1 MRVKKLLVPAL
12 FALGLMISCSKD
24 DGPSTPPNSAPVITN
39 ATKAF
44 TVAENINDAHVIG
57 TVTATDAD
65 KDALTFSIS
74 ANSDNL
80 FEIAN
85 SGAISLA
92 TGKTLSFATK
102 SSHAL
107 EITVSDG
114 TASAKANFTITVTQ
128 VVANN
133 ETPVI
138 GAQSFEVAENID
150 DTFLIGTVQAS
161 DAENDPLAFAMVT
174 NDNDL
179 FEITTSGELSL
190 ADGKSLDFATA
201 EEHTLTVGV
210 SDGNTQAQATIT
222 VTVTQVVANGAPTMG
237 DQSFEAAETIADDVV
252 IGTVTASDP
261 ENDALTFAITTNDND
276 LFEITADGALS
287 LADGQN
293 LDEET
298 AAQHT
303 ITVSVDDGNGNV
315 VEAEITITVLDR
327 YESKAEDPEWF
338 VTTWEPMNDEGD
350 NLVLQFAVDPET
362 YTYNFVV
369 DWGDGT
375 IEENPEFKPGQSA
388 PPFFDHIYEN
398 IETFTVAIKGELPY
412 FSMDFGYLVTI
423 EQWGAIQWKSMEAT
437 FSYQDSFEIT
447 ATDVPDLSQTTSMS
461 YMFQESTF
469 SGDVTGW
476 DTSNVTDMSYMFD
489 SSTVYNVDISGWDTS
504 NVTDMSYMFN
514 YSTNFNGVISNWNTS
529 SVTNM
534 EAMFRH
540 ASSFNGDISAKNN
553 AWNTGNVTN
562 MRLMFNGAD
571 DFNQN
576 ISGWD
581 TGNVTDMSSMFS
593 GASSF
598 NQNLGAWD
606 LSSVTNMSGMFDSSG
621 LSSVRYGNTLIGW
634 ATFVQS
640 NGFPNEIIFTAS
652 NVEYCDIAQVQ
663 GARNYLINTA
673 GWGIDDGGPTNIC
686 N

>member
-1 MRVKKLLVPAL
+1 MRVKKLLVLAL

-39 ATKAF
+39 TTKAF

-128 VVANN
+128 VVVNN

-222 VTVTQVVANGAPTMG
+222 ITVTEAVAANEAPTMG
-237 DQSFEAAETIADDVV
+237 DQSFEAAEIIADDVV

-276 LFEITADGALS
+276 LFEVTADGELS
-287 LADGQN
+287 LADGMN

-338 VTTWEPMNDEGD
+338 VATFEYVGNDPHLLFLGQEPDNFTYGD
-350 NLVLQFAVDPET
+350 FII
-362 YTYNFVV
+362 
-369 DWGDGT
+369 DWGDGNV
-375 IEENPEFKPGQSA
+375 ENNPEIVFNEDLLFPQVYDDPGLYYLYHEYQTEST
-388 PPFFDHIYEN
+388 Y
-398 IETFTVAIKGELPY
+398 TVALKGDIPY
-412 FSMDFGYLVTI
+412 MSLNFDTI
-423 EQWGAIQWKSMEAT
+423 EQWGAIPWKT
-437 FSYQDSFEIT
+437 FRGVFYESDVELN
-447 ATDVPDLSQTTSMS
+447 ATDAPDLSQ
-461 YMFQESTF
+461 
-469 SGDVTGW
+469 
-476 DTSNVTDMSYMFD
+476 VTDMSKAFTD
-489 SSTVYNVDISGWDTS
+489 SSIQVPGNIGSWDVS
-504 NVTDMSYMFN
+504 N
-514 YSTNFNGVISNWNTS
+514 
-529 SVTNM
+529 VTNM
-534 EAMFRH
+534 ESMFSQ
-540 ASSFNGDISAKNN
+540 ASINVNLSNWDVS
-553 AWNTGNVTN
+553 NVTN
-562 MRLMFNGAD
+562 MDFMFNL
-571 DFNQN
+571 
-576 ISGWD
+576 
-581 TGNVTDMSSMFS
+581 
-593 GASSF
+593 ASDF

-606 LSSVTNMSGMFDSSG
+606 ISSVTTMSGMLSDSG
-621 LSSVRYGNTLIGW
+621 LSRVNYGNTLVGW
-634 ATFVQS
+634 ASFVQS
-640 NGFPNEIIFTAS
+640 NNGPNDITFGAFNLQYCS
-652 NVEYCDIAQVQ
+652 NLPQMQ
-663 GARNYLINTA
+663 NARNYLTNTA
-673 GWGIDDGGPTNIC
+673 GWSITDAGSVFC

>member
-128 VVANN
+128 VVPNN

-150 DTFLIGTVQAS
+150 DTFLIGTMQAS
-161 DAENDPLAFAMVT
+161 DAENDPLAFAIVT

-179 FEITTSGELSL
+179 FEITASGELSL

-276 LFEITADGALS
+276 LFEITEAGELS
-287 LADGQN
+287 LADGMN

-298 AAQHT
+298 ADQHT

-338 VTTWEPMNDEGD
+338 VATFEYVGNDPHLLFLGQEPDNFTYGD
-350 NLVLQFAVDPET
+350 FII
-362 YTYNFVV
+362 
-369 DWGDGT
+369 DWGDGNV
-375 IEENPEFKPGQSA
+375 ENNPEIVFNESFLFDQVYDDPGLYYLYHEYQTEST
-388 PPFFDHIYEN
+388 Y
-398 IETFTVAIKGELPY
+398 TVALKGDIPY
-412 FSMDFGYLVTI
+412 MSLNFNTI
-423 EQWGAIQWKSMEAT
+423 EQWGAIPWKTFIGACSHNEME
-437 FSYQDSFEIT
+437 FN
-447 ATDVPDLSQTTSMS
+447 ATDMPDLSQ
-461 YMFQESTF
+461 
-469 SGDVTGW
+469 
-476 DTSNVTDMSYMFD
+476 VTDMSYAF
-489 SSTVYNVDISGWDTS
+489 GEAS
-504 NVTDMSYMFN
+504 NVPDN
-514 YSTNFNGVISNWNTS
+514 IGNWDVSN
-529 SVTNM
+529 VTNM
-534 EAMFRH
+534 ESIFYY
-540 ASSFNGDISAKNN
+540 STINVGLSNWDVS
-553 AWNTGNVTN
+553 NVTN
-562 MRLMFNGAD
+562 MDFMF
-571 DFNQN
+571 F
-576 ISGWD
+576 
-581 TGNVTDMSSMFS
+581 
-593 GASSF
+593 GASNF
-598 NQNLGAWD
+598 NQNLGAWNI
-606 LSSVTNMSGMFDSSG
+606 SSVTTMSEMLSDSG
-621 LSSVRYGNTLIGW
+621 LSRVNYGNTLVGW
-634 ATFVQS
+634 ASFVQS
-640 NGFPNEIIFTAS
+640 NNGPNDITFDAFNLQYCS
-652 NVEYCDIAQVQ
+652 NLPQMQ
-663 GARNYLINTA
+663 NARNYLTNTA
-673 GWGIDDGGPTNIC
+673 GWSITDAGSVFC